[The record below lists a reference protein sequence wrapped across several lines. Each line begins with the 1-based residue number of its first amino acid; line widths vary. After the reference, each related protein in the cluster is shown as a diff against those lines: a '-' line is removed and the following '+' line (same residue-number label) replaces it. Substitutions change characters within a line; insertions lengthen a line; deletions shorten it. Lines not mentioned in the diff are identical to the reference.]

1 MVLTPTIVL
10 MVALVVT
17 RAAGLR
23 DWSRGPQLSNSA
35 SEVMS
40 VSLGAG
46 PWATSAQGTEVR
58 GGALN
63 SVQLGQRECG
73 GFSGAGGCL
82 VEGGHEGP
90 RVNQAHVLHHGPGL
104 PQCGDPSL
112 GSENTTG
119 PLHSHCVSMW
129 PGYQFRVINLRAV
142 GAPRKGIE
150 ILFIP

>member
-73 GFSGAGGCL
+73 GFSGAGGSG
-82 VEGGHEGP
+82 VPGGG
-90 RVNQAHVLHHGPGL
+90 
-104 PQCGDPSL
+104 
-112 GSENTTG
+112 
-119 PLHSHCVSMW
+119 
-129 PGYQFRVINLRAV
+129 RA
-142 GAPRKGIE
+142 
-150 ILFIP
+150 